1 MNDYNSAS
9 DCARPVPCEGKRLP
23 AICEV
28 TKKNGELADEINA
41 GMNTLLALLTG
52 PAPCESA
59 DVMKQPDCDCL
70 LDDVVRQGGTLNE
83 IYMKL
88 SRAIAALNG

>member
-1 MNDYNSAS
+1 MNDCCEAK
-9 DCARPVPCEGKRLP
+9 RPA

-28 TKKNGELADEINA
+28 AKKNGELAADINA
-41 GMNTLLALLTG
+41 GMNTLLELLTG

-59 DVMKQPDCDCL
+59 DVMKQPDCL

-83 IYMKL
+83 IHMKL

>member
-1 MNDYNSAS
+1 MND
-9 DCARPVPCEGKRLP
+9 CCEAKSLP

-28 TKKNGELADEINA
+28 TKKNGELAADINV
-41 GMNTLLALLTG
+41 GMNTLLELLIG
-52 PAPCESA
+52 PDLSESC
-59 DVMKQPDCDCL
+59 DVVKQPNCL

-83 IYMKL
+83 IHMKL

>member
-1 MNDYNSAS
+1 MNGYNSAS
-9 DCARPVPCEGKRLP
+9 DCTIPVPCEGKRLP

-28 TKKNGELADEINA
+28 TKKNGELVADINA
-41 GMNTLLALLTG
+41 GMNALLELLTG

-59 DVMKQPDCDCL
+59 DVIKQPDCL

-83 IYMKL
+83 IHMKL
-88 SRAIAALNG
+88 SRAIAALDG